1 MNQSC
6 VERKGN
12 REVRVSIGNRNLVV
26 KEVNF
31 LRSTESTA
39 FHSSLGLGS
48 VLNTIFFPQL
58 SWEKCLPIC
67 YKKEDSILFPEAVG
81 TVGSGKAQSRIPGSN
96 LELYGMSFVQTF
108 PNQLACSDINP
119 CSPTSD
125 RGHPQKVV

>member
-31 LRSTESTA
+31 LRSLESTA

-48 VLNTIFFPQL
+48 VLDAIFFPQL
-58 SWEKCLPIC
+58 SWEIFLPIC
-67 YKKEDSILFPEAVG
+67 YQKEDSILFPQAVG
-81 TVGSGKAQSRIPGSN
+81 TVVSGKAQSRVPESN
-96 LELYGMSFVQTF
+96 LKCPPCRLSK
-108 PNQLACSDINP
+108 INLP
-119 CSPTSD
+119 EVIATLVL
-125 RGHPQKVV
+125 QQVI

>member
-48 VLNTIFFPQL
+48 VLNTIFFPQI

-67 YKKEDSILFPEAVG
+67 IRRKTGFYFQRLWGQWA
-81 TVGSGKAQSRIPGSN
+81 
-96 LELYGMSFVQTF
+96 LEKHRAGYQRVIWNCMVQTF
-108 PNQLACSDINP
+108 PNQLACCDINP

-125 RGHPQKVV
+125 RGHLQKVV

>member
-31 LRSTESTA
+31 LRSIESTA

-58 SWEKCLPIC
+58 SWETLLPIC
-67 YKKEDSILFPEAVG
+67 YQKEDGISFPQAVG
-81 TVGSGKAQSRIPGSN
+81 KEVSGKALSRVIR
-96 LELYGMSFVQTF
+96 E
-108 PNQLACSDINP
+108 
-119 CSPTSD
+119 
-125 RGHPQKVV
+125 

>member
-12 REVRVSIGNRNLVV
+12 RGVRVSIGNRNLVV

-58 SWEKCLPIC
+58 SWETLLPTC
-67 YKKEDSILFPEAVG
+67 YQKEGSILFLQAVG
-81 TVGSGKAQSRIPGSN
+81 TVVSGKAQNRVPECN
-96 LELYGMSFVQTF
+96 LKLYGMFFMQT
-108 PNQLACSDINP
+108 L
-119 CSPTSD
+119 
-125 RGHPQKVV
+125 